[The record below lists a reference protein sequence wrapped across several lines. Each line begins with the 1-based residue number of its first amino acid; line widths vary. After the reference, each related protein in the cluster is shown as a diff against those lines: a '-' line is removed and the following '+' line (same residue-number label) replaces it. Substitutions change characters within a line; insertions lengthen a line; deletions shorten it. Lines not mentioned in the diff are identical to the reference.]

1 MLKGCFGKKKEYEY
15 RTLSSSINDE
25 CNICLDTY
33 RKGQT
38 IIILNCGHKYHKDCI
53 HKWFQKKR
61 VCPLCSIK
69 IK

>member
-1 MLKGCFGKKKEYEY
+1 MLKGCFCKKKEYEY
-15 RTLSSSINDE
+15 HTLCKSINDE

-38 IIILNCGHKYHKDCI
+38 IIILNCGHKYHRNCLK
-53 HKWFQKKR
+53 KWFQKKR
-61 VCPLCSIK
+61 TCPICSIE